1 MWSRSTPRSA
11 SRPWAWR
18 KNCSRCHAS
27 GWRRLE
33 VAVTRTVKTPSGR
46 SRSLGVSASGST
58 YQPCSLAT
66 WRSSSS
72 LALNFLSS
80 GSVRRSFTTITRSA
94 TYAVGSPAEPSAT
107 GERAG
112 SSTRAWTVARR
123 AGCGSRG
130 ARAGSARR
138 LGGMF
143 SPFEK
148 GYRSDLECGGAEGLA
163 VRQLEPQPV
172 EAGGQLGELEA
183 SVHVGRSVIGALLT
197 LDLAHLH

>member
-1 MWSRSTPRSA
+1 MR
-11 SRPWAWR
+11 
-18 KNCSRCHAS
+18 
-27 GWRRLE
+27 
-33 VAVTRTVKTPSGR
+33 
-46 SRSLGVSASGST
+46 
-58 YQPCSLAT
+58 
-66 WRSSSS
+66 
-72 LALNFLSS
+72 
-80 GSVRRSFTTITRSA
+80 RSA

-197 LDLAHLH
+197 LDLAHLHGATQRRYEPAVQPGAPFVVGRRDPHEQLDVVRAEAQRVGLRS